1 MKPIGERL
9 LNLIQQRYG
18 TYKAA
23 SVELNYS
30 TRQLSRWR
38 DDTPDILIRLEAA
51 GVIHIADESCPC
63 QPSARTDQAT
73 SDTA

>member
-18 TYKAA
+18 TFKAA
-23 SVELNYS
+23 SPDLHYS

-38 DDTPDILIRLEAA
+38 DDTPDVIVRLEAA
-51 GVIHIADESCPC
+51 GIIHIADGSCSC
-63 QPSARTDQAT
+63 HAQSAAT
-73 SDTA
+73 PETN